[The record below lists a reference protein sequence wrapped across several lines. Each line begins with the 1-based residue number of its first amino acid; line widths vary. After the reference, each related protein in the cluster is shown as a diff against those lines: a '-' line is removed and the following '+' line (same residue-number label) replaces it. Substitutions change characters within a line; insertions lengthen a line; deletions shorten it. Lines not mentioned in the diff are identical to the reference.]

1 MKELTKQQQ
10 LIVEELK
17 LLIALYINRLQQCG
31 MTKEEATEEA
41 YGEINYLLKGMQL
54 KKDYETNRITKENM

>member
-17 LLIALYINRLQQCG
+17 LLVSLHINRLQQLG
-31 MTKEEATEEA
+31 ITKEDATEQTKRN
-41 YGEINYLLKGMQL
+41 IMYLLK
-54 KKDYETNRITKENM
+54 RI